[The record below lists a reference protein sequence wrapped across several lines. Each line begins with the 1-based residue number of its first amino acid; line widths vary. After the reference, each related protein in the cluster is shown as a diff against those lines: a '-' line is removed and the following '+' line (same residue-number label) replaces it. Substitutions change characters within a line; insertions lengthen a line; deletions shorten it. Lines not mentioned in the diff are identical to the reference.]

1 MKKDFFSILQD
12 TLVEL
17 PEGLHMAA
25 FALLLMLYAF
35 LCFGFWME
43 RRKHKRHVK
52 IYFVIRT
59 SLIMLYMF
67 MKASDSGFGMFDL
80 FLPLYITCWI
90 DGLIVIKGFT
100 FYRCENLKD
109 AFRRM
114 TNFNTYR
121 K

>member
-1 MKKDFFSILQD
+1 MRQDFFSLIQEKL
-12 TLVEL
+12 TAL
-17 PEGLHMAA
+17 PEGVHMLA
-25 FALLLMLYAF
+25 FASLLMLYAF

-43 RRKHKRHVK
+43 RKKHKTHVK
-52 IYFVIRT
+52 IYFSIRT

-67 MKASDSGFGMFDL
+67 IKASDTGFGMFDL
-80 FLPLYITCWI
+80 FLPVYIIGWI

-109 AFRRM
+109 AFKRM

>member
-52 IYFVIRT
+52 VYFVIRT

-67 MKASDSGFGMFDL
+67 MKASDSGFGMFDRNCL
-80 FLPLYITCWI
+80 NIWRECHPSTIFTICM
-90 DGLIVIKGFT
+90 GLNRTMQK
-100 FYRCENLKD
+100 EAKS
-109 AFRRM
+109 
-114 TNFNTYR
+114 
-121 K
+121 